1 MKKYGQC
8 SNLSTYVQVIIV
20 QKRIN
25 LPTANMGS
33 RHSKRKYN
41 KEGHKQKMCK
51 IGLSLGRNQL
61 KVEGNFQF
69 GYHSEI
75 DKKYHAV
82 DGEPQEEDI
91 NKKYEVAQDEK
102 SYLHS
107 HSHSVQ
113 KCKCRECNTFAIVQI
128 HVQMFQAMPF
138 KR

>member
-8 SNLSTYVQVIIV
+8 SNLSTYVQAIIL

-33 RHSKRKYN
+33 RPSKRKYN

-91 NKKYEVAQDEK
+91 NKKYEVDHAKHLPVIPKEGEENGRVPDTTVLQ
-102 SYLHS
+102 S
-107 HSHSVQ
+107 
-113 KCKCRECNTFAIVQI
+113 
-128 HVQMFQAMPF
+128 
-138 KR
+138 

>member
-8 SNLSTYVQVIIV
+8 CNLSTYVQVIIV
-20 QKRIN
+20 QKPTN

-33 RHSKRKYN
+33 RPSKRKYN

-75 DKKYHAV
+75 DKKYEAV
-82 DGEPQEEDI
+82 DAKFLSQEEEDI
-91 NKKYEVAQDEK
+91 NKNYEVDHAKHLPSIPEEEEEENGRVPDTTVLQ
-102 SYLHS
+102 S
-107 HSHSVQ
+107 
-113 KCKCRECNTFAIVQI
+113 
-128 HVQMFQAMPF
+128 
-138 KR
+138 

>member
-8 SNLSTYVQVIIV
+8 SNLSTYVEVIIL

-25 LPTANMGS
+25 LPTDNMGS

-75 DKKYHAV
+75 GKKYEAVDAKSLSNIPEEEYHSEIDKKYEAV
-82 DGEPQEEDI
+82 DSEPLAIIPEEEEEENGRVLDTT
-91 NKKYEVAQDEK
+91 VLQ
-102 SYLHS
+102 S
-107 HSHSVQ
+107 
-113 KCKCRECNTFAIVQI
+113 
-128 HVQMFQAMPF
+128 
-138 KR
+138 

>member
-8 SNLSTYVQVIIV
+8 CNLSTYVRAIIV
-20 QKRIN
+20 QKQIK
-25 LPTANMGS
+25 LPTVNMGS

-75 DKKYHAV
+75 DKKYEAV
-82 DGEPQEEDI
+82 DAKSLAIIPEEEEENGRVPDT
-91 NKKYEVAQDEK
+91 
-102 SYLHS
+102 
-107 HSHSVQ
+107 SVLQ
-113 KCKCRECNTFAIVQI
+113 S
-128 HVQMFQAMPF
+128 
-138 KR
+138 

>member
-1 MKKYGQC
+1 
-8 SNLSTYVQVIIV
+8 
-20 QKRIN
+20 
-25 LPTANMGS
+25 MGS
-33 RHSKRKYN
+33 RPSKRKYN

-91 NKKYEVAQDEK
+91 SEINKNYEVVHAKHLASIPEEEEEENGRVPDTAVLQ
-102 SYLHS
+102 S
-107 HSHSVQ
+107 
-113 KCKCRECNTFAIVQI
+113 
-128 HVQMFQAMPF
+128 
-138 KR
+138 

>member
-1 MKKYGQC
+1 MKKHGQC
-8 SNLSTYVQVIIV
+8 SNLSTYVQVIIL

-82 DGEPQEEDI
+82 EPLAIIPEEEEEENGRVPDTT
-91 NKKYEVAQDEK
+91 VLQ
-102 SYLHS
+102 S
-107 HSHSVQ
+107 
-113 KCKCRECNTFAIVQI
+113 
-128 HVQMFQAMPF
+128 
-138 KR
+138 

>member
-8 SNLSTYVQVIIV
+8 CNLSIYVQAIIL
-20 QKRIN
+20 QKPIN

-33 RHSKRKYN
+33 RPSKKKYN
-41 KEGHKQKMCK
+41 KEGHKQKLCK

-91 NKKYEVAQDEK
+91 NKNYEVDHAKHLPIIPEEEEENGRVPDTTVLQ
-102 SYLHS
+102 S
-107 HSHSVQ
+107 
-113 KCKCRECNTFAIVQI
+113 
-128 HVQMFQAMPF
+128 
-138 KR
+138 

>member
-1 MKKYGQC
+1 M
-8 SNLSTYVQVIIV
+8 IIV

-82 DGEPQEEDI
+82 DGESQEEDTSEI
-91 NKKYEVAQDEK
+91 NKKYEVVHAKHLPIIPEEEQEENGRVPDT
-102 SYLHS
+102 
-107 HSHSVQ
+107 SVLQ
-113 KCKCRECNTFAIVQI
+113 S
-128 HVQMFQAMPF
+128 
-138 KR
+138 